1 MLPIEKLGSFITFH
15 SFHPAPVPIYKFVQT
30 SVASISNV
38 LSIRFQISVRIERV
52 SCHILVELFVQL
64 VLAYRLD
71 SSPPGSSPSAANTT
85 ARPSGT
91 PERSHTPSSQSSV
104 VLAHAHITNTTGPP
118 PGPDNTA
125 PASPPTTTPCNT
137 TSSSSS
143 AELNTVGNTVSAHSS
158 GWTSPTWSPPIQGSC
173 AAHSLQ
179 TPTPAH

>member
-15 SFHPAPVPIYKFVQT
+15 SFHPAPVPIYKFQFVQT
-30 SVASISNV
+30 SVTSISNV

-91 PERSHTPSSQSSV
+91 HG
-104 VLAHAHITNTTGPP
+104 VLYLRDRTPP
-118 PGPDNTA
+118 PLS
-125 PASPPTTTPCNT
+125 PALYLPTPTSRILRDLPLDLTTPP
-137 TSSSSS
+137 
-143 AELNTVGNTVSAHSS
+143 L
-158 GWTSPTWSPPIQGSC
+158 PPRPPRPPV
-173 AAHSLQ
+173 
-179 TPTPAH
+179 TPPPPPPLRN